1 MGRVRARVTGGRAG
15 APAGHG
21 PAWGWCAVVGAA
33 FLAGAA
39 AHAAGVPAPYLLAGL
54 LVGVALALS
63 GLVTSAL
70 PRPAYRASQALAG
83 VLMGGYIH
91 PAALRAAAPS
101 MLPLIVVT
109 VATVLLSVGVAR
121 LLERSRLLDRPTAT
135 LATVPGGAAAML
147 AASDELGADTR
158 LVALAQYSRV
168 GIVAATAPLVVPLL
182 GPTAPAVSG
191 AGEPHSP
198 LSPQM
203 LRLVGGADQPAGL
216 LVLCAVAVLGV
227 QVGRRLR
234 LPAPVVLGPMLVT
247 VVATFSGAAH
257 GFRPTGLLQTLV
269 FACIGLEIGLRFTRP
284 SLRHARR
291 ALPWIVA
298 GTIAVSVAS
307 ALLAWLLAAVT
318 RLSFA
323 DAYLA
328 TTPGGINAVLA
339 TSVATNA
346 DVGLISS
353 VQSLRLFAVVSL
365 APVLVRL
372 TFVRSGR
379 RSGSATAEAAEPRS
393 LAGRS

>member
-1 MGRVRARVTGGRAG
+1 MRTRVADVSVRRRL
-15 APAGHG
+15 
-21 PAWGWCAVVGAA
+21 PAWGWGAVATAAFLVGAA
-33 FLAGAA
+33 T
-39 AHAAGVPAPYLLAGL
+39 HAAGAPGPYMLAGL
-54 LVGVALALS
+54 LVGVVLALS
-63 GLVTSAL
+63 GLVTSGL
-70 PRPAYRASQALAG
+70 PRPAYRTSQALAG
-83 VLMGGYIH
+83 VMMGGYIH
-91 PAALRAAAPS
+91 PVALRAAAPS

-109 VATVLLSVGVAR
+109 AATVLLSVGVAR
-121 LLERSRLLDRPTAT
+121 LLERSGLDRRTAT

-168 GIVAATAPLVVPLL
+168 AMIAVTAPLVVPFL
-182 GPTAPAVSG
+182 GPTSPAGPG

-203 LRLVGGADQPAGL
+203 LRLVDGTGQPAGL
-216 LVLCAVAVLGV
+216 LVLCAIAVLGV
-227 QVGRRLR
+227 RVGRRLR
-234 LPAPVVLGPMLVT
+234 LPAPAVLGPMLVT

-257 GFRPTGLLQTLV
+257 GFRPTGLLQILV
-269 FACIGLEIGLRFTRP
+269 FTCIGLEIGLRFTRD

-291 ALPWIVA
+291 VLPWIVA
-298 GTIAVSVAS
+298 GTIVVSVVS
-307 ALLAWLLAAVT
+307 ALLAWLLAGLT

-365 APVLVRL
+365 APVLIRL
-372 TFVRSGR
+372 TFVWTGRKPVPAAGERSEPC
-379 RSGSATAEAAEPRS
+379 RSP
-393 LAGRS
+393 AGRP